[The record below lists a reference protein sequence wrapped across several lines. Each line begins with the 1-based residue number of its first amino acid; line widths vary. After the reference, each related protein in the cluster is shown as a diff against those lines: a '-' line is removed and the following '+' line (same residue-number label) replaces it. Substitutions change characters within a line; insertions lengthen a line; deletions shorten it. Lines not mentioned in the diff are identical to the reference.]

1 MTRRAADKKNQV
13 EEGPEFEIQLS
24 NRGGF
29 LITIRDGEMPKH
41 VKGRFSMPALERF
54 CEHKKLNSLLDLI
67 SVITL
72 GMSIDDYAQLVFE
85 GIRDNYRE
93 DFSQCPWTKDRV
105 KNEILDVTGF
115 GNNEI
120 LGLFRHA
127 IGRVASLL
135 PADPDGEKKRPQG

>member
-1 MTRRAADKKNQV
+1 MKKEDNKNKAAKPD
-13 EEGPEFEIQLS
+13 FEIVLS
-24 NRGGF
+24 PRGGF
-29 LITIRDGEMPKH
+29 LISLNVMDPPTHI
-41 VKGRFSMPALERF
+41 KGRFSMSALERF
-54 CEHKKLNSLLDLI
+54 CEHKGVNNLLELI
-67 SVITL
+67 SIITL

-85 GIRDNYRE
+85 GIRDNYSE
-93 DFSQCPWTKDRV
+93 DMTQCPWSKQRV

-135 PADPDGEKKRPQG
+135 PADPEGEKKSLEA